1 MTPDELEAELDAL
14 PPGQVPAMA
23 SLARRVRGEAL
34 ELPNA
39 ALRRAESADAGR
51 VLAARHLVGELDD
64 LTIRAI
70 LDAAS
75 PPSIEHQ
82 VWRLGTAVAA
92 IVSLRARAAERLRE
106 ALGDRRRVPIEPYPP
121 HIEEQPYP
129 RRVCDEAYLMLR
141 ELLHVGE
148 SRGRF
153 ALDARAYLRL
163 TDDEKDAEIARITA
177 GEPFT
182 RLVDDLEA

>member
-1 MTPDELEAELDAL
+1 MTPDELGAELDAL

-23 SLARRVRGEAL
+23 ALARRVRGEAL
-34 ELPNA
+34 VLPNA
-39 ALRRAESADAGR
+39 ALQRAEGADAAR

-64 LTIRAI
+64 LTVGAI
-70 LDAAS
+70 LDAVS
-75 PPSIEHQ
+75 PSSVEHQ

-92 IVSLRARAAERLRE
+92 IVSLRARAAERLRG

-141 ELLHVGE
+141 ELLHLGE
-148 SRGRF
+148 SRGGF
-153 ALDARAYLRL
+153 ALEVRAYLRL
-163 TDDEKDAEIARITA
+163 ADDEKDAEIARISA
-177 GEPFT
+177 GQPFA

>member
-34 ELPNA
+34 ALPNA

-92 IVSLRARAAERLRE
+92 IVSLRARARQSGCARRSETGAWCRSSPILRTSKSSRTHGGC
-106 ALGDRRRVPIEPYPP
+106 ATRR
-121 HIEEQPYP
+121 
-129 RRVCDEAYLMLR
+129 
-141 ELLHVGE
+141 
-148 SRGRF
+148 
-153 ALDARAYLRL
+153 
-163 TDDEKDAEIARITA
+163 T
-177 GEPFT
+177 
-182 RLVDDLEA
+182 

>member
-1 MTPDELEAELDAL
+1 
-14 PPGQVPAMA
+14 
-23 SLARRVRGEAL
+23 
-34 ELPNA
+34 
-39 ALRRAESADAGR
+39 
-51 VLAARHLVGELDD
+51 
-64 LTIRAI
+64 
-70 LDAAS
+70 
-75 PPSIEHQ
+75 
-82 VWRLGTAVAA
+82 
-92 IVSLRARAAERLRE
+92 
-106 ALGDRRRVPIEPYPP
+106 
-121 HIEEQPYP
+121 
-129 RRVCDEAYLMLR
+129 MLR